1 MQMSTEEGKDM
12 GYISAGTQ
20 ISLAS
25 EKGDIGI
32 ADNGVRIL
40 NNGAVINADGK
51 NINLAGK
58 ESGSLVL
65 GNINAEGAFTLNSA
79 GNVSL
84 GRAQVE
90 NSEGQVVIPAVMGQV
105 TAQDSGVINAVN
117 IALDHGGITVNDTEG
132 QLLLQA
138 TGNITQNAA
147 ADGIRVK
154 SLTAVTGG
162 GQSLL
167 SQNNEISNFS
177 AQSIGQDNSINGGV
191 EFVSNA
197 AAGLTVQL
205 NNLQVKEGNVSIS
218 NIAAGGAMVIK
229 GGINAAVGNIEF
241 SGKGDLSTE
250 GVLQAAEDIKMTAS
264 GSIINHDNVI
274 AGAMLDMQAGKD
286 VTNNSTVEAGEDL
299 TMTAEGSIANKDT
312 INAGGVVMLQAQ
324 TDISNSAAVTSGT
337 GFGISMTAVTG
348 GIANKGSVISGA
360 DVALKAQQDIFNEDD
375 IRADAKIL
383 MEAAERDIVNQGSLT
398 AGAEDVAIDLLA
410 GRGDILN
417 TNSSA
422 AITAVGT
429 VQMQAQAGNI
439 GNAATI
445 ASGTGAD
452 VLLTADGNIVNSG
465 AIGSGRLVSFAA
477 GSNISN
483 TAAITAVDSIT
494 MTAGNDINNSD
505 MLTAG
510 SSVILTAGNDIGNTA
525 AITAA
530 EAITMEAAS
539 DITSDGTLT
548 AVKDVQLIAD
558 GGNIN
563 IDDGGTV
570 TSKQGSINLVTKN
583 TGAAGQ
589 GAITVN
595 AALDAKNAIN
605 VLADH
610 GDVFIGADATAQDGI
625 LTVNVAEGNIK
636 SNHFDGGENPGGS
649 DVKLTSVNGSVDIY
663 TGKGDVDLHEVYAKD
678 KASVGTE
685 NGHLRLCKIDGN
697 IVVLIIKDMDNNM
710 DVKEIIAGNQ
720 IVISGNKI
728 SLDDIKQ
735 RDDADGMLIISPG
748 GADADEPI
756 ESFNIKNI
764 NTGNGVRFDKLWV
777 KNADLHVDSGRF
789 YIDKLAVVDVAH
801 FSNRDMRTAVYGTPA
816 LRDGSDSIYWYDHA
830 ANDPKHDLL
839 GWHNDNYLGNWMHL
853 YFTDKYRTQISNG
866 VLLSLKD
873 HYYAH
878 NQRFTGED
886 HLRFLKKEMPLDV
899 HEKNNNPRIS
909 LYQRFALYELP
920 EAEQQEG
927 AEASIVVAED
937 V

>member
-1 MQMSTEEGKDM
+1 
-12 GYISAGTQ
+12 
-20 ISLAS
+20 
-25 EKGDIGI
+25 
-32 ADNGVRIL
+32 
-40 NNGAVINADGK
+40 
-51 NINLAGK
+51 
-58 ESGSLVL
+58 
-65 GNINAEGAFTLNSA
+65 
-79 GNVSL
+79 
-84 GRAQVE
+84 
-90 NSEGQVVIPAVMGQV
+90 MGQV

>member
-1 MQMSTEEGKDM
+1 
-12 GYISAGTQ
+12 
-20 ISLAS
+20 
-25 EKGDIGI
+25 
-32 ADNGVRIL
+32 
-40 NNGAVINADGK
+40 
-51 NINLAGK
+51 
-58 ESGSLVL
+58 
-65 GNINAEGAFTLNSA
+65 
-79 GNVSL
+79 
-84 GRAQVE
+84 
-90 NSEGQVVIPAVMGQV
+90 
-105 TAQDSGVINAVN
+105 
-117 IALDHGGITVNDTEG
+117 
-132 QLLLQA
+132 
-138 TGNITQNAA
+138 
-147 ADGIRVK
+147 
-154 SLTAVTGG
+154 
-162 GQSLL
+162 
-167 SQNNEISNFS
+167 
-177 AQSIGQDNSINGGV
+177 
-191 EFVSNA
+191 
-197 AAGLTVQL
+197 
-205 NNLQVKEGNVSIS
+205 
-218 NIAAGGAMVIK
+218 
-229 GGINAAVGNIEF
+229 
-241 SGKGDLSTE
+241 
-250 GVLQAAEDIKMTAS
+250 
-264 GSIINHDNVI
+264 
-274 AGAMLDMQAGKD
+274 
-286 VTNNSTVEAGEDL
+286 
-299 TMTAEGSIANKDT
+299 
-312 INAGGVVMLQAQ
+312 
-324 TDISNSAAVTSGT
+324 
-337 GFGISMTAVTG
+337 MTAVTG

-398 AGAEDVAIDLLA
+398 AGAEDAAIDLLA

>member
-1 MQMSTEEGKDM
+1 
-12 GYISAGTQ
+12 
-20 ISLAS
+20 
-25 EKGDIGI
+25 
-32 ADNGVRIL
+32 
-40 NNGAVINADGK
+40 
-51 NINLAGK
+51 
-58 ESGSLVL
+58 
-65 GNINAEGAFTLNSA
+65 
-79 GNVSL
+79 
-84 GRAQVE
+84 
-90 NSEGQVVIPAVMGQV
+90 
-105 TAQDSGVINAVN
+105 
-117 IALDHGGITVNDTEG
+117 
-132 QLLLQA
+132 
-138 TGNITQNAA
+138 
-147 ADGIRVK
+147 
-154 SLTAVTGG
+154 
-162 GQSLL
+162 
-167 SQNNEISNFS
+167 
-177 AQSIGQDNSINGGV
+177 
-191 EFVSNA
+191 
-197 AAGLTVQL
+197 
-205 NNLQVKEGNVSIS
+205 
-218 NIAAGGAMVIK
+218 
-229 GGINAAVGNIEF
+229 
-241 SGKGDLSTE
+241 
-250 GVLQAAEDIKMTAS
+250 
-264 GSIINHDNVI
+264 
-274 AGAMLDMQAGKD
+274 
-286 VTNNSTVEAGEDL
+286 
-299 TMTAEGSIANKDT
+299 
-312 INAGGVVMLQAQ
+312 
-324 TDISNSAAVTSGT
+324 
-337 GFGISMTAVTG
+337 MTAVTG

-530 EAITMEAAS
+530 EAITMDAAS

-801 FSNRDMRTAVYGTPA
+801 FSNRDMRTAVYGTSA

>member
-1 MQMSTEEGKDM
+1 
-12 GYISAGTQ
+12 
-20 ISLAS
+20 
-25 EKGDIGI
+25 
-32 ADNGVRIL
+32 
-40 NNGAVINADGK
+40 
-51 NINLAGK
+51 
-58 ESGSLVL
+58 
-65 GNINAEGAFTLNSA
+65 
-79 GNVSL
+79 
-84 GRAQVE
+84 
-90 NSEGQVVIPAVMGQV
+90 
-105 TAQDSGVINAVN
+105 
-117 IALDHGGITVNDTEG
+117 
-132 QLLLQA
+132 
-138 TGNITQNAA
+138 
-147 ADGIRVK
+147 
-154 SLTAVTGG
+154 
-162 GQSLL
+162 
-167 SQNNEISNFS
+167 
-177 AQSIGQDNSINGGV
+177 
-191 EFVSNA
+191 
-197 AAGLTVQL
+197 
-205 NNLQVKEGNVSIS
+205 
-218 NIAAGGAMVIK
+218 
-229 GGINAAVGNIEF
+229 
-241 SGKGDLSTE
+241 
-250 GVLQAAEDIKMTAS
+250 
-264 GSIINHDNVI
+264 
-274 AGAMLDMQAGKD
+274 
-286 VTNNSTVEAGEDL
+286 
-299 TMTAEGSIANKDT
+299 
-312 INAGGVVMLQAQ
+312 MLQAQ

-530 EAITMEAAS
+530 EAITMDAAS

-735 RDDADGMLIISPG
+735 RDDAD
-748 GADADEPI
+748 EPI

>member
-1 MQMSTEEGKDM
+1 
-12 GYISAGTQ
+12 
-20 ISLAS
+20 
-25 EKGDIGI
+25 
-32 ADNGVRIL
+32 
-40 NNGAVINADGK
+40 
-51 NINLAGK
+51 
-58 ESGSLVL
+58 
-65 GNINAEGAFTLNSA
+65 
-79 GNVSL
+79 
-84 GRAQVE
+84 
-90 NSEGQVVIPAVMGQV
+90 
-105 TAQDSGVINAVN
+105 
-117 IALDHGGITVNDTEG
+117 
-132 QLLLQA
+132 
-138 TGNITQNAA
+138 
-147 ADGIRVK
+147 
-154 SLTAVTGG
+154 
-162 GQSLL
+162 
-167 SQNNEISNFS
+167 
-177 AQSIGQDNSINGGV
+177 
-191 EFVSNA
+191 
-197 AAGLTVQL
+197 
-205 NNLQVKEGNVSIS
+205 
-218 NIAAGGAMVIK
+218 
-229 GGINAAVGNIEF
+229 
-241 SGKGDLSTE
+241 
-250 GVLQAAEDIKMTAS
+250 
-264 GSIINHDNVI
+264 
-274 AGAMLDMQAGKD
+274 MLRRLP
-286 VTNNSTVEAGEDL
+286 V
-299 TMTAEGSIANKDT
+299 
-312 INAGGVVMLQAQ
+312 
-324 TDISNSAAVTSGT
+324 
-337 GFGISMTAVTG
+337 
-348 GIANKGSVISGA
+348 
-360 DVALKAQQDIFNEDD
+360 
-375 IRADAKIL
+375 
-383 MEAAERDIVNQGSLT
+383 
-398 AGAEDVAIDLLA
+398 
-410 GRGDILN
+410 
-417 TNSSA
+417 
-422 AITAVGT
+422 
-429 VQMQAQAGNI
+429 AQALI
-439 GNAATI
+439 
-445 ASGTGAD
+445 D

-530 EAITMEAAS
+530 EAITMDAAS

>member
-1 MQMSTEEGKDM
+1 
-12 GYISAGTQ
+12 
-20 ISLAS
+20 
-25 EKGDIGI
+25 
-32 ADNGVRIL
+32 
-40 NNGAVINADGK
+40 
-51 NINLAGK
+51 
-58 ESGSLVL
+58 
-65 GNINAEGAFTLNSA
+65 
-79 GNVSL
+79 
-84 GRAQVE
+84 
-90 NSEGQVVIPAVMGQV
+90 
-105 TAQDSGVINAVN
+105 
-117 IALDHGGITVNDTEG
+117 
-132 QLLLQA
+132 
-138 TGNITQNAA
+138 
-147 ADGIRVK
+147 
-154 SLTAVTGG
+154 
-162 GQSLL
+162 
-167 SQNNEISNFS
+167 
-177 AQSIGQDNSINGGV
+177 
-191 EFVSNA
+191 
-197 AAGLTVQL
+197 
-205 NNLQVKEGNVSIS
+205 
-218 NIAAGGAMVIK
+218 
-229 GGINAAVGNIEF
+229 
-241 SGKGDLSTE
+241 
-250 GVLQAAEDIKMTAS
+250 
-264 GSIINHDNVI
+264 
-274 AGAMLDMQAGKD
+274 
-286 VTNNSTVEAGEDL
+286 
-299 TMTAEGSIANKDT
+299 MTAEGSIANKDT

-483 TAAITAVDSIT
+483 SAAITAVDSIT

-530 EAITMEAAS
+530 EAITMDAAS

>member
-1 MQMSTEEGKDM
+1 MC
-12 GYISAGTQ
+12 
-20 ISLAS
+20 
-25 EKGDIGI
+25 
-32 ADNGVRIL
+32 
-40 NNGAVINADGK
+40 
-51 NINLAGK
+51 
-58 ESGSLVL
+58 
-65 GNINAEGAFTLNSA
+65 
-79 GNVSL
+79 
-84 GRAQVE
+84 
-90 NSEGQVVIPAVMGQV
+90 
-105 TAQDSGVINAVN
+105 
-117 IALDHGGITVNDTEG
+117 
-132 QLLLQA
+132 
-138 TGNITQNAA
+138 
-147 ADGIRVK
+147 IR
-154 SLTAVTGG
+154 
-162 GQSLL
+162 
-167 SQNNEISNFS
+167 
-177 AQSIGQDNSINGGV
+177 DR
-191 EFVSNA
+191 
-197 AAGLTVQL
+197 
-205 NNLQVKEGNVSIS
+205 
-218 NIAAGGAMVIK
+218 
-229 GGINAAVGNIEF
+229 
-241 SGKGDLSTE
+241 
-250 GVLQAAEDIKMTAS
+250 
-264 GSIINHDNVI
+264 
-274 AGAMLDMQAGKD
+274 
-286 VTNNSTVEAGEDL
+286 
-299 TMTAEGSIANKDT
+299 
-312 INAGGVVMLQAQ
+312 

>member
-1 MQMSTEEGKDM
+1 
-12 GYISAGTQ
+12 
-20 ISLAS
+20 
-25 EKGDIGI
+25 
-32 ADNGVRIL
+32 
-40 NNGAVINADGK
+40 
-51 NINLAGK
+51 
-58 ESGSLVL
+58 
-65 GNINAEGAFTLNSA
+65 
-79 GNVSL
+79 
-84 GRAQVE
+84 
-90 NSEGQVVIPAVMGQV
+90 
-105 TAQDSGVINAVN
+105 
-117 IALDHGGITVNDTEG
+117 
-132 QLLLQA
+132 
-138 TGNITQNAA
+138 
-147 ADGIRVK
+147 
-154 SLTAVTGG
+154 
-162 GQSLL
+162 
-167 SQNNEISNFS
+167 
-177 AQSIGQDNSINGGV
+177 
-191 EFVSNA
+191 
-197 AAGLTVQL
+197 
-205 NNLQVKEGNVSIS
+205 
-218 NIAAGGAMVIK
+218 
-229 GGINAAVGNIEF
+229 
-241 SGKGDLSTE
+241 
-250 GVLQAAEDIKMTAS
+250 
-264 GSIINHDNVI
+264 
-274 AGAMLDMQAGKD
+274 
-286 VTNNSTVEAGEDL
+286 
-299 TMTAEGSIANKDT
+299 
-312 INAGGVVMLQAQ
+312 MLQAQ

-398 AGAEDVAIDLLA
+398 AGAEDAAIDLLA

-494 MTAGNDINNSD
+494 MIAGNDINNSD

-548 AVKDVQLIAD
+548 AVKDIQLIAD

>member
-1 MQMSTEEGKDM
+1 
-12 GYISAGTQ
+12 
-20 ISLAS
+20 
-25 EKGDIGI
+25 
-32 ADNGVRIL
+32 
-40 NNGAVINADGK
+40 
-51 NINLAGK
+51 
-58 ESGSLVL
+58 
-65 GNINAEGAFTLNSA
+65 
-79 GNVSL
+79 
-84 GRAQVE
+84 
-90 NSEGQVVIPAVMGQV
+90 
-105 TAQDSGVINAVN
+105 
-117 IALDHGGITVNDTEG
+117 
-132 QLLLQA
+132 
-138 TGNITQNAA
+138 
-147 ADGIRVK
+147 
-154 SLTAVTGG
+154 
-162 GQSLL
+162 
-167 SQNNEISNFS
+167 
-177 AQSIGQDNSINGGV
+177 
-191 EFVSNA
+191 
-197 AAGLTVQL
+197 
-205 NNLQVKEGNVSIS
+205 
-218 NIAAGGAMVIK
+218 
-229 GGINAAVGNIEF
+229 
-241 SGKGDLSTE
+241 
-250 GVLQAAEDIKMTAS
+250 
-264 GSIINHDNVI
+264 
-274 AGAMLDMQAGKD
+274 
-286 VTNNSTVEAGEDL
+286 
-299 TMTAEGSIANKDT
+299 
-312 INAGGVVMLQAQ
+312 
-324 TDISNSAAVTSGT
+324 
-337 GFGISMTAVTG
+337 MTAVTG

-398 AGAEDVAIDLLA
+398 AGAEDAAIDLLA

-764 NTGNGVRFDKLWV
+764 NTGNGVRFDKLWE

>member
-1 MQMSTEEGKDM
+1 MSTEEGKDM

>member
-1 MQMSTEEGKDM
+1 M
-12 GYISAGTQ
+12 
-20 ISLAS
+20 
-25 EKGDIGI
+25 
-32 ADNGVRIL
+32 
-40 NNGAVINADGK
+40 
-51 NINLAGK
+51 
-58 ESGSLVL
+58 
-65 GNINAEGAFTLNSA
+65 
-79 GNVSL
+79 
-84 GRAQVE
+84 
-90 NSEGQVVIPAVMGQV
+90 
-105 TAQDSGVINAVN
+105 
-117 IALDHGGITVNDTEG
+117 
-132 QLLLQA
+132 QA

>member
-1 MQMSTEEGKDM
+1 
-12 GYISAGTQ
+12 
-20 ISLAS
+20 
-25 EKGDIGI
+25 
-32 ADNGVRIL
+32 
-40 NNGAVINADGK
+40 
-51 NINLAGK
+51 
-58 ESGSLVL
+58 
-65 GNINAEGAFTLNSA
+65 
-79 GNVSL
+79 
-84 GRAQVE
+84 
-90 NSEGQVVIPAVMGQV
+90 
-105 TAQDSGVINAVN
+105 
-117 IALDHGGITVNDTEG
+117 
-132 QLLLQA
+132 
-138 TGNITQNAA
+138 
-147 ADGIRVK
+147 
-154 SLTAVTGG
+154 
-162 GQSLL
+162 
-167 SQNNEISNFS
+167 
-177 AQSIGQDNSINGGV
+177 
-191 EFVSNA
+191 
-197 AAGLTVQL
+197 
-205 NNLQVKEGNVSIS
+205 
-218 NIAAGGAMVIK
+218 
-229 GGINAAVGNIEF
+229 
-241 SGKGDLSTE
+241 
-250 GVLQAAEDIKMTAS
+250 
-264 GSIINHDNVI
+264 
-274 AGAMLDMQAGKD
+274 
-286 VTNNSTVEAGEDL
+286 
-299 TMTAEGSIANKDT
+299 
-312 INAGGVVMLQAQ
+312 MLQAQ

-398 AGAEDVAIDLLA
+398 AGAEDAAIDLLA

>member
-1 MQMSTEEGKDM
+1 
-12 GYISAGTQ
+12 
-20 ISLAS
+20 
-25 EKGDIGI
+25 
-32 ADNGVRIL
+32 
-40 NNGAVINADGK
+40 
-51 NINLAGK
+51 
-58 ESGSLVL
+58 
-65 GNINAEGAFTLNSA
+65 
-79 GNVSL
+79 
-84 GRAQVE
+84 
-90 NSEGQVVIPAVMGQV
+90 
-105 TAQDSGVINAVN
+105 
-117 IALDHGGITVNDTEG
+117 
-132 QLLLQA
+132 
-138 TGNITQNAA
+138 
-147 ADGIRVK
+147 
-154 SLTAVTGG
+154 
-162 GQSLL
+162 
-167 SQNNEISNFS
+167 
-177 AQSIGQDNSINGGV
+177 
-191 EFVSNA
+191 
-197 AAGLTVQL
+197 
-205 NNLQVKEGNVSIS
+205 
-218 NIAAGGAMVIK
+218 
-229 GGINAAVGNIEF
+229 
-241 SGKGDLSTE
+241 
-250 GVLQAAEDIKMTAS
+250 
-264 GSIINHDNVI
+264 
-274 AGAMLDMQAGKD
+274 
-286 VTNNSTVEAGEDL
+286 
-299 TMTAEGSIANKDT
+299 
-312 INAGGVVMLQAQ
+312 MLQAQ

-530 EAITMEAAS
+530 EAITMDAAS

>member
-1 MQMSTEEGKDM
+1 MYKRQ
-12 GYISAGTQ
+12 
-20 ISLAS
+20 
-25 EKGDIGI
+25 
-32 ADNGVRIL
+32 
-40 NNGAVINADGK
+40 
-51 NINLAGK
+51 
-58 ESGSLVL
+58 
-65 GNINAEGAFTLNSA
+65 
-79 GNVSL
+79 
-84 GRAQVE
+84 
-90 NSEGQVVIPAVMGQV
+90 
-105 TAQDSGVINAVN
+105 
-117 IALDHGGITVNDTEG
+117 
-132 QLLLQA
+132 
-138 TGNITQNAA
+138 GNITQNAA

-241 SGKGDLSTE
+241 SGKGDLSTA

-264 GSIINHDNVI
+264 GSIINHDNVT

-286 VTNNSTVEAGEDL
+286 ITNNSTVEAGEAL

-530 EAITMEAAS
+530 EAITMDAAS

-625 LTVNVAEGNIK
+625 LTC
-636 SNHFDGGENPGGS
+636 
-649 DVKLTSVNGSVDIY
+649 LLYTSPSP
-663 TGKGDVDLHEVYAKD
+663 
-678 KASVGTE
+678 
-685 NGHLRLCKIDGN
+685 
-697 IVVLIIKDMDNNM
+697 
-710 DVKEIIAGNQ
+710 
-720 IVISGNKI
+720 
-728 SLDDIKQ
+728 
-735 RDDADGMLIISPG
+735 RDCS
-748 GADADEPI
+748 
-756 ESFNIKNI
+756 
-764 NTGNGVRFDKLWV
+764 
-777 KNADLHVDSGRF
+777 
-789 YIDKLAVVDVAH
+789 
-801 FSNRDMRTAVYGTPA
+801 
-816 LRDGSDSIYWYDHA
+816 
-830 ANDPKHDLL
+830 
-839 GWHNDNYLGNWMHL
+839 
-853 YFTDKYRTQISNG
+853 
-866 VLLSLKD
+866 
-873 HYYAH
+873 
-878 NQRFTGED
+878 
-886 HLRFLKKEMPLDV
+886 
-899 HEKNNNPRIS
+899 
-909 LYQRFALYELP
+909 
-920 EAEQQEG
+920 
-927 AEASIVVAED
+927 
-937 V
+937 

>member
-1 MQMSTEEGKDM
+1 M
-12 GYISAGTQ
+12 YC
-20 ISLAS
+20 
-25 EKGDIGI
+25 
-32 ADNGVRIL
+32 
-40 NNGAVINADGK
+40 
-51 NINLAGK
+51 
-58 ESGSLVL
+58 
-65 GNINAEGAFTLNSA
+65 
-79 GNVSL
+79 
-84 GRAQVE
+84 
-90 NSEGQVVIPAVMGQV
+90 
-105 TAQDSGVINAVN
+105 
-117 IALDHGGITVNDTEG
+117 
-132 QLLLQA
+132 LLL
-138 TGNITQNAA
+138 T
-147 ADGIRVK
+147 
-154 SLTAVTGG
+154 
-162 GQSLL
+162 
-167 SQNNEISNFS
+167 
-177 AQSIGQDNSINGGV
+177 
-191 EFVSNA
+191 
-197 AAGLTVQL
+197 
-205 NNLQVKEGNVSIS
+205 
-218 NIAAGGAMVIK
+218 
-229 GGINAAVGNIEF
+229 
-241 SGKGDLSTE
+241 
-250 GVLQAAEDIKMTAS
+250 
-264 GSIINHDNVI
+264 
-274 AGAMLDMQAGKD
+274 
-286 VTNNSTVEAGEDL
+286 
-299 TMTAEGSIANKDT
+299 
-312 INAGGVVMLQAQ
+312 
-324 TDISNSAAVTSGT
+324 
-337 GFGISMTAVTG
+337 
-348 GIANKGSVISGA
+348 VIS
-360 DVALKAQQDIFNEDD
+360 F
-375 IRADAKIL
+375 
-383 MEAAERDIVNQGSLT
+383 
-398 AGAEDVAIDLLA
+398 
-410 GRGDILN
+410 
-417 TNSSA
+417 
-422 AITAVGT
+422 
-429 VQMQAQAGNI
+429 
-439 GNAATI
+439 
-445 ASGTGAD
+445 
-452 VLLTADGNIVNSG
+452 VNSG

-530 EAITMEAAS
+530 EAITMDAAS

>member
-1 MQMSTEEGKDM
+1 
-12 GYISAGTQ
+12 
-20 ISLAS
+20 
-25 EKGDIGI
+25 
-32 ADNGVRIL
+32 
-40 NNGAVINADGK
+40 
-51 NINLAGK
+51 
-58 ESGSLVL
+58 
-65 GNINAEGAFTLNSA
+65 
-79 GNVSL
+79 
-84 GRAQVE
+84 
-90 NSEGQVVIPAVMGQV
+90 
-105 TAQDSGVINAVN
+105 
-117 IALDHGGITVNDTEG
+117 
-132 QLLLQA
+132 
-138 TGNITQNAA
+138 
-147 ADGIRVK
+147 
-154 SLTAVTGG
+154 
-162 GQSLL
+162 
-167 SQNNEISNFS
+167 
-177 AQSIGQDNSINGGV
+177 
-191 EFVSNA
+191 
-197 AAGLTVQL
+197 
-205 NNLQVKEGNVSIS
+205 
-218 NIAAGGAMVIK
+218 
-229 GGINAAVGNIEF
+229 
-241 SGKGDLSTE
+241 
-250 GVLQAAEDIKMTAS
+250 
-264 GSIINHDNVI
+264 
-274 AGAMLDMQAGKD
+274 
-286 VTNNSTVEAGEDL
+286 
-299 TMTAEGSIANKDT
+299 
-312 INAGGVVMLQAQ
+312 
-324 TDISNSAAVTSGT
+324 
-337 GFGISMTAVTG
+337 MTAVTG

-477 GSNISN
+477 GSNIS
-483 TAAITAVDSIT
+483 
-494 MTAGNDINNSD
+494 
-505 MLTAG
+505 
-510 SSVILTAGNDIGNTA
+510 NTA

>member
-1 MQMSTEEGKDM
+1 
-12 GYISAGTQ
+12 
-20 ISLAS
+20 
-25 EKGDIGI
+25 
-32 ADNGVRIL
+32 
-40 NNGAVINADGK
+40 
-51 NINLAGK
+51 
-58 ESGSLVL
+58 
-65 GNINAEGAFTLNSA
+65 
-79 GNVSL
+79 
-84 GRAQVE
+84 
-90 NSEGQVVIPAVMGQV
+90 
-105 TAQDSGVINAVN
+105 
-117 IALDHGGITVNDTEG
+117 
-132 QLLLQA
+132 
-138 TGNITQNAA
+138 
-147 ADGIRVK
+147 
-154 SLTAVTGG
+154 
-162 GQSLL
+162 
-167 SQNNEISNFS
+167 
-177 AQSIGQDNSINGGV
+177 
-191 EFVSNA
+191 
-197 AAGLTVQL
+197 
-205 NNLQVKEGNVSIS
+205 
-218 NIAAGGAMVIK
+218 
-229 GGINAAVGNIEF
+229 
-241 SGKGDLSTE
+241 
-250 GVLQAAEDIKMTAS
+250 
-264 GSIINHDNVI
+264 
-274 AGAMLDMQAGKD
+274 
-286 VTNNSTVEAGEDL
+286 
-299 TMTAEGSIANKDT
+299 
-312 INAGGVVMLQAQ
+312 
-324 TDISNSAAVTSGT
+324 
-337 GFGISMTAVTG
+337 
-348 GIANKGSVISGA
+348 
-360 DVALKAQQDIFNEDD
+360 
-375 IRADAKIL
+375 
-383 MEAAERDIVNQGSLT
+383 
-398 AGAEDVAIDLLA
+398 
-410 GRGDILN
+410 
-417 TNSSA
+417 
-422 AITAVGT
+422 
-429 VQMQAQAGNI
+429 
-439 GNAATI
+439 
-445 ASGTGAD
+445 
-452 VLLTADGNIVNSG
+452 
-465 AIGSGRLVSFAA
+465 
-477 GSNISN
+477 
-483 TAAITAVDSIT
+483 
-494 MTAGNDINNSD
+494 

-866 VLLSLKD
+866 VLLSLKN

>member
-1 MQMSTEEGKDM
+1 
-12 GYISAGTQ
+12 
-20 ISLAS
+20 
-25 EKGDIGI
+25 
-32 ADNGVRIL
+32 
-40 NNGAVINADGK
+40 
-51 NINLAGK
+51 
-58 ESGSLVL
+58 
-65 GNINAEGAFTLNSA
+65 
-79 GNVSL
+79 
-84 GRAQVE
+84 
-90 NSEGQVVIPAVMGQV
+90 
-105 TAQDSGVINAVN
+105 
-117 IALDHGGITVNDTEG
+117 
-132 QLLLQA
+132 
-138 TGNITQNAA
+138 
-147 ADGIRVK
+147 
-154 SLTAVTGG
+154 
-162 GQSLL
+162 
-167 SQNNEISNFS
+167 
-177 AQSIGQDNSINGGV
+177 
-191 EFVSNA
+191 
-197 AAGLTVQL
+197 
-205 NNLQVKEGNVSIS
+205 
-218 NIAAGGAMVIK
+218 
-229 GGINAAVGNIEF
+229 
-241 SGKGDLSTE
+241 
-250 GVLQAAEDIKMTAS
+250 
-264 GSIINHDNVI
+264 
-274 AGAMLDMQAGKD
+274 
-286 VTNNSTVEAGEDL
+286 
-299 TMTAEGSIANKDT
+299 
-312 INAGGVVMLQAQ
+312 
-324 TDISNSAAVTSGT
+324 
-337 GFGISMTAVTG
+337 MTAVTG

-530 EAITMEAAS
+530 EAITMDAAS

>member
-1 MQMSTEEGKDM
+1 
-12 GYISAGTQ
+12 
-20 ISLAS
+20 
-25 EKGDIGI
+25 
-32 ADNGVRIL
+32 
-40 NNGAVINADGK
+40 
-51 NINLAGK
+51 
-58 ESGSLVL
+58 
-65 GNINAEGAFTLNSA
+65 
-79 GNVSL
+79 
-84 GRAQVE
+84 
-90 NSEGQVVIPAVMGQV
+90 
-105 TAQDSGVINAVN
+105 
-117 IALDHGGITVNDTEG
+117 
-132 QLLLQA
+132 
-138 TGNITQNAA
+138 
-147 ADGIRVK
+147 
-154 SLTAVTGG
+154 
-162 GQSLL
+162 
-167 SQNNEISNFS
+167 
-177 AQSIGQDNSINGGV
+177 
-191 EFVSNA
+191 
-197 AAGLTVQL
+197 
-205 NNLQVKEGNVSIS
+205 
-218 NIAAGGAMVIK
+218 
-229 GGINAAVGNIEF
+229 
-241 SGKGDLSTE
+241 
-250 GVLQAAEDIKMTAS
+250 
-264 GSIINHDNVI
+264 
-274 AGAMLDMQAGKD
+274 
-286 VTNNSTVEAGEDL
+286 
-299 TMTAEGSIANKDT
+299 MTAEGSIANKDT

-530 EAITMEAAS
+530 EAITMDAAS

>member
-1 MQMSTEEGKDM
+1 
-12 GYISAGTQ
+12 
-20 ISLAS
+20 
-25 EKGDIGI
+25 
-32 ADNGVRIL
+32 
-40 NNGAVINADGK
+40 
-51 NINLAGK
+51 
-58 ESGSLVL
+58 
-65 GNINAEGAFTLNSA
+65 
-79 GNVSL
+79 
-84 GRAQVE
+84 
-90 NSEGQVVIPAVMGQV
+90 
-105 TAQDSGVINAVN
+105 
-117 IALDHGGITVNDTEG
+117 
-132 QLLLQA
+132 
-138 TGNITQNAA
+138 
-147 ADGIRVK
+147 
-154 SLTAVTGG
+154 
-162 GQSLL
+162 
-167 SQNNEISNFS
+167 
-177 AQSIGQDNSINGGV
+177 
-191 EFVSNA
+191 
-197 AAGLTVQL
+197 
-205 NNLQVKEGNVSIS
+205 
-218 NIAAGGAMVIK
+218 
-229 GGINAAVGNIEF
+229 
-241 SGKGDLSTE
+241 
-250 GVLQAAEDIKMTAS
+250 
-264 GSIINHDNVI
+264 
-274 AGAMLDMQAGKD
+274 
-286 VTNNSTVEAGEDL
+286 
-299 TMTAEGSIANKDT
+299 
-312 INAGGVVMLQAQ
+312 MLQAQ

-422 AITAVGT
+422 AITAVGK

>member
-1 MQMSTEEGKDM
+1 
-12 GYISAGTQ
+12 
-20 ISLAS
+20 
-25 EKGDIGI
+25 
-32 ADNGVRIL
+32 
-40 NNGAVINADGK
+40 
-51 NINLAGK
+51 
-58 ESGSLVL
+58 
-65 GNINAEGAFTLNSA
+65 
-79 GNVSL
+79 
-84 GRAQVE
+84 
-90 NSEGQVVIPAVMGQV
+90 
-105 TAQDSGVINAVN
+105 
-117 IALDHGGITVNDTEG
+117 
-132 QLLLQA
+132 
-138 TGNITQNAA
+138 
-147 ADGIRVK
+147 
-154 SLTAVTGG
+154 
-162 GQSLL
+162 
-167 SQNNEISNFS
+167 
-177 AQSIGQDNSINGGV
+177 
-191 EFVSNA
+191 
-197 AAGLTVQL
+197 
-205 NNLQVKEGNVSIS
+205 
-218 NIAAGGAMVIK
+218 
-229 GGINAAVGNIEF
+229 
-241 SGKGDLSTE
+241 
-250 GVLQAAEDIKMTAS
+250 
-264 GSIINHDNVI
+264 
-274 AGAMLDMQAGKD
+274 
-286 VTNNSTVEAGEDL
+286 
-299 TMTAEGSIANKDT
+299 
-312 INAGGVVMLQAQ
+312 MLQAQ

-445 ASGTGAD
+445 ASGIGAD

-530 EAITMEAAS
+530 EAITMDAAS

>member
-1 MQMSTEEGKDM
+1 
-12 GYISAGTQ
+12 
-20 ISLAS
+20 
-25 EKGDIGI
+25 
-32 ADNGVRIL
+32 
-40 NNGAVINADGK
+40 
-51 NINLAGK
+51 
-58 ESGSLVL
+58 
-65 GNINAEGAFTLNSA
+65 
-79 GNVSL
+79 
-84 GRAQVE
+84 
-90 NSEGQVVIPAVMGQV
+90 
-105 TAQDSGVINAVN
+105 
-117 IALDHGGITVNDTEG
+117 
-132 QLLLQA
+132 
-138 TGNITQNAA
+138 
-147 ADGIRVK
+147 
-154 SLTAVTGG
+154 
-162 GQSLL
+162 
-167 SQNNEISNFS
+167 
-177 AQSIGQDNSINGGV
+177 
-191 EFVSNA
+191 
-197 AAGLTVQL
+197 
-205 NNLQVKEGNVSIS
+205 
-218 NIAAGGAMVIK
+218 
-229 GGINAAVGNIEF
+229 
-241 SGKGDLSTE
+241 
-250 GVLQAAEDIKMTAS
+250 
-264 GSIINHDNVI
+264 
-274 AGAMLDMQAGKD
+274 
-286 VTNNSTVEAGEDL
+286 
-299 TMTAEGSIANKDT
+299 
-312 INAGGVVMLQAQ
+312 MLQAQ

-445 ASGTGAD
+445 ANGTGAD

-530 EAITMEAAS
+530 EAITMDAAS

>member
-1 MQMSTEEGKDM
+1 
-12 GYISAGTQ
+12 
-20 ISLAS
+20 
-25 EKGDIGI
+25 
-32 ADNGVRIL
+32 
-40 NNGAVINADGK
+40 
-51 NINLAGK
+51 
-58 ESGSLVL
+58 
-65 GNINAEGAFTLNSA
+65 
-79 GNVSL
+79 
-84 GRAQVE
+84 
-90 NSEGQVVIPAVMGQV
+90 
-105 TAQDSGVINAVN
+105 
-117 IALDHGGITVNDTEG
+117 
-132 QLLLQA
+132 
-138 TGNITQNAA
+138 
-147 ADGIRVK
+147 
-154 SLTAVTGG
+154 
-162 GQSLL
+162 
-167 SQNNEISNFS
+167 
-177 AQSIGQDNSINGGV
+177 
-191 EFVSNA
+191 
-197 AAGLTVQL
+197 
-205 NNLQVKEGNVSIS
+205 
-218 NIAAGGAMVIK
+218 
-229 GGINAAVGNIEF
+229 
-241 SGKGDLSTE
+241 
-250 GVLQAAEDIKMTAS
+250 
-264 GSIINHDNVI
+264 
-274 AGAMLDMQAGKD
+274 
-286 VTNNSTVEAGEDL
+286 
-299 TMTAEGSIANKDT
+299 MTAEGSIANKDT

-583 TGAAGQ
+583 NGAAGQ